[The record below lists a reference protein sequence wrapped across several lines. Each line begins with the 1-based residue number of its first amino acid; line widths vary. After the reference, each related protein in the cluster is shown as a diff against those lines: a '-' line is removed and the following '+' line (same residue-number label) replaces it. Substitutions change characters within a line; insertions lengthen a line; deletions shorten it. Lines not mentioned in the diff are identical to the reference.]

1 MMIALQ
7 VHAHLAHGIAH
18 GPPWAVSLDGLLAAE
33 LWGEQ
38 KAAARTAGRD
48 VPALDPHE
56 IPADLDLPLA
66 KCTRAGGETWHWA
79 ATCAYPETVTSMPQ
93 TRYWTGRA
101 DHRALG
107 QLAAS
112 MPATISDRQGPY
124 RARVMPLLVT
134 PTRTVCWRAVG
145 DPTRIQDLLF
155 GIDAIGKKRS
165 QGEGRVLRWEIQETP
180 GIDHWTAAHL
190 HPDGALGRPAPEA
203 CLLGKKPRPR
213 TGGRGL
219 AGIRPPHMHPARRG
233 NLILPAS

>member
-1 MMIALQ
+1 MIALQ

-18 GPPWAVSLDGLLAAE
+18 GPPWAVSLDGIARRGTMGANRRPRPAPPAA
-33 LWGEQ
+33 
-38 KAAARTAGRD
+38 TC
-48 VPALDPHE
+48 PASTHTRY
-56 IPADLDLPLA
+56 PADLDLPLA
-66 KCTRAGGETWHWA
+66 KCTRAGGDTWHWA
-79 ATCAYPETVTSMPQ
+79 ATCAYPGTVTSMPQ

-107 QLAAS
+107 QLAARL
-112 MPATISDRQGPY
+112 PASISDRQGPY

-145 DPTRIQDLLF
+145 DPTRIRDVLF

-165 QGEGRVLRWEIQETP
+165 QGEGRVLRWEIEAMP
-180 GIDHWTAAHL
+180 EIDDWTAGHL
-190 HPDGALGRPAPEA
+190 HPDGALGRPVPEA
-203 CLLGKKPRPR
+203 CLLGKGPRPR

-219 AGIRPPHMHPARRG
+219 AGIRPPYMHPARRS